1 MIMHFR
7 IAQLRKEVDEHIIS
21 TSELHAKEKQ
31 RDIVFAENT
40 NTIEDLKQ
48 ELREANNTCESLR
61 SRLRSVDQAATEE
74 YTVICKKNEDLSNQ

>member
-1 MIMHFR
+1 MHFR

-21 TSELHAKEKQ
+21 TNELHAKEKQ

-48 ELREANNTCESLR
+48 ELREANNKCESLR
-61 SRLRSVDQAATEE
+61 SRLQSVDQAATEK